1 MAQRMII
8 QLNNISVAEMY
19 PECVIASWDALIL
32 LLDAENIEWR
42 VQLDAEKKIE
52 CLCKLQTPGKK
63 QRHTIRKFVFRENN
77 FYKLID
83 SSVTVYFAVNFQ
95 TKAEKPL
102 CFLITFLSR

>member
-1 MAQRMII
+1 MQIKNSR
-8 QLNNISVAEMY
+8 
-19 PECVIASWDALIL
+19 
-32 LLDAENIEWR
+32 
-42 VQLDAEKKIE
+42 
-52 CLCKLQTPGKK
+52 KK

-77 FYKLID
+77 FYQLID